1 MRVLVVGASGAI
13 GKFLV
18 PRLISARHTVIG
30 VTRTAGSMGGTKAQ
44 EIVADL
50 TDRDS
55 FLAAVAGM
63 KVDAVV
69 HQATAL
75 RKPPISRRDM
85 RATNRLR
92 AEGTSTL
99 VAAARQL
106 GAKKFVAASFF
117 GGYGFSDHGRQPL
130 TESASF
136 GQPDGRNDAVLAALD
151 SLELQTLAFG
161 GIALRY
167 GLFYGA
173 GSTISPVARHWRGA
187 VPMVHLSDAA
197 SAVVAA
203 LSKGKAGSVYNIADG
218 HPISYRDREVA
229 RARALGVR
237 PPIELPEA
245 LLRTVAPFAGELLT
259 RTSMR
264 LSIEKAQT
272 ELRWAPKESLVE

>member
-13 GKFLV
+13 GEFLV
-18 PRLISARHTVIG
+18 PQLVSARHTVIG
-30 VTRTAGSMGGTKAQ
+30 VTRTAGSLSAFKAQ

-50 TDRDS
+50 TDRDA
-55 FLAAVAGM
+55 FLAAIAGL

-75 RKPPISRRDM
+75 SKAPLSYRDM
-85 RATNRLR
+85 RTTNRLR

-99 VAAARQL
+99 IAAARQL

-130 TESASF
+130 TETASF
-136 GQPDGRNDAVLAALD
+136 GQPDGRNNAVLAAID

-173 GSTISPVARHWRGA
+173 GSTVSPVARHWRGA
-187 VPMVHLSDAA
+187 LPMVHLSDAA

-203 LSKGKAGSVYNIADG
+203 LSKGKPGTVYNIADAR
-218 HPISYRDREVA
+218 PMSYRDREVA
-229 RARALGVR
+229 RARALGIK
-237 PPIELPEA
+237 PPMELPEG
-245 LLRTVAPFAGELLT
+245 LLRTMAPFAGELLT

-264 LSIEKAQT
+264 LSTEKAQT
-272 ELRWAPKESLVE
+272 ELRWVAKESLVS